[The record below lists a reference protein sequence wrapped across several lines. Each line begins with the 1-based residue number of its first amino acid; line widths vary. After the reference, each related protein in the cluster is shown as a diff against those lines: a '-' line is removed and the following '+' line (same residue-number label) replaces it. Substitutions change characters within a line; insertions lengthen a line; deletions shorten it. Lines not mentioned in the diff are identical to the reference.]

1 MPDLSSVMLTPLSS
15 VLLLLTLGVAFVALA
30 RALRL
35 PSLLAYLS
43 IGMLLGPHGLGL
55 LVETEQTSDVAE
67 FGVVFLMF
75 SIGLEFS
82 LSRLFSMRHLVFGLG
97 GAQVLITLGGTV
109 LVTLLVYDQDWRVG
123 VAVGAACAMSSTAIV
138 SKVLSERLELHSQ
151 AGRQTMAV
159 LLFQDL
165 AVVPLLIL
173 IPALG
178 ARSEHLGEALSIAMG
193 QAALVL
199 VAMVL
204 VGQRLV
210 GRWFNAI
217 ARMKSAELS
226 MLNVLWI
233 VVGLSFL
240 TFHAGL
246 SMALGAFIGGMLI
259 AETLYRHQVE
269 ADIRPFRDVFL
280 GLFFV
285 TIGMLL
291 DLPYVLRNLPAVLLA
306 LVLLILAKAGVVL
319 VLGLIKRNSPE
330 VALRTA
336 FQLAQGGEFGFV
348 LLDLSQDNRLIPGD
362 IFQVTMAAMLLSMF
376 LAPLLIARAAH
387 WGGRLSA
394 REWQQRT
401 TMVHQVAVRSMGI
414 EDHVILC
421 GFGRTGQSLGRFLD
435 REQIPFIALDIDEAR
450 IHQAVEAGENVV
462 FGNADRREILVAA
475 GIDRARALVI
485 TYGDLPATE
494 RVLELVRDLRPQVPV
509 IVRAHDDSQLEHL
522 KTLGATEVI
531 PEVLEGSL
539 MLAAETLSHLG
550 VPTER
555 TMEQVREV
563 RSHRYDTMRSFY
575 RGESDRLKKLSL
587 SKAVFPVE
595 PGCFAVGKSLAEL
608 ELGNVVVAAIRRHGV
623 KGEAPSPETRV
634 AVEDILI
641 LEGHPNALG
650 AAERY
655 LLSGKR

>member
-109 LVTLLVYDQDWRVG
+109 LVTLLVYGQDWRVG

-336 FQLAQGGEFGFV
+336 FQLAQGGNSASCSWICPRITGSF
-348 LLDLSQDNRLIPGD
+348 PG
-362 IFQVTMAAMLLSMF
+362 IFSRSPWPPCF
-376 LAPLLIARAAH
+376 FPCSWRPCSSP
-387 WGGRLSA
+387 GR
-394 REWQQRT
+394 
-401 TMVHQVAVRSMGI
+401 
-414 EDHVILC
+414 
-421 GFGRTGQSLGRFLD
+421 
-435 REQIPFIALDIDEAR
+435 
-450 IHQAVEAGENVV
+450 
-462 FGNADRREILVAA
+462 
-475 GIDRARALVI
+475 
-485 TYGDLPATE
+485 
-494 RVLELVRDLRPQVPV
+494 
-509 IVRAHDDSQLEHL
+509 
-522 KTLGATEVI
+522 
-531 PEVLEGSL
+531 
-539 MLAAETLSHLG
+539 
-550 VPTER
+550 PT
-555 TMEQVREV
+555 
-563 RSHRYDTMRSFY
+563 
-575 RGESDRLKKLSL
+575 
-587 SKAVFPVE
+587 
-595 PGCFAVGKSLAEL
+595 
-608 ELGNVVVAAIRRHGV
+608 
-623 KGEAPSPETRV
+623 
-634 AVEDILI
+634 
-641 LEGHPNALG
+641 G
-650 AAERY
+650 AAACRPGNG
-655 LLSGKR
+655 SSAPPWSIRWRCAAWASKTT